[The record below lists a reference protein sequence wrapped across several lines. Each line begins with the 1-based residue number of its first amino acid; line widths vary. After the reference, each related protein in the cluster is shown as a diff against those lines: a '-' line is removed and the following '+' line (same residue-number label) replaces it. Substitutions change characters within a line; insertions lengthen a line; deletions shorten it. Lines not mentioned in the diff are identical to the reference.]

1 MRLWFA
7 GPIPVCE
14 EVVELDVVDEET
26 TEEYDDEEVRADE
39 VELLACVAEDV
50 DEVVN
55 VELKVLVVFD
65 AVRLIAA

>member
-1 MRLWFA
+1 M
-7 GPIPVCE
+7 CE
-14 EVVELDVVDEET
+14 EVVELGVVDEET